1 LPARNGHHYS
11 GAALPPSTVDTDSTH
26 APSASDAAAEG
37 NSRLTSVTGIVLL
50 VMFAVEGFTLL
61 DVSGL
66 ITLHIVLGAL
76 LVGPVLLKIAST
88 GYRFARYYSGA
99 PAYVR
104 KGPPHVILR
113 VLGPVVIITSL
124 AVIGTGI
131 ALGVA
136 SDSGPWGFLHRASF
150 ILWFGAMAI
159 HVLGHLLEV
168 WRAGT
173 ADFRHRTTR
182 SKAPHRGARFAL
194 VGLALIAGVGT
205 AAVVLP
211 ASSAWT
217 HNHDRYAGKE
227 LHEHE

>member
-1 LPARNGHHYS
+1 LPLNGQYYS
-11 GAALPPSTVDTDSTH
+11 GAALPPSSIDTNSTNGLCR
-26 APSASDAAAEG
+26 SDAGTEG
-37 NSRLTSVTGIVLL
+37 NSRLTSFTGIVLL
-50 VMFAVEGFTLL
+50 VMLAVEGFTLL

-76 LVGPVLLKIAST
+76 LVGPVLLKIVST
-88 GYRFARYYSGA
+88 GYRFARYYAGA

-104 KGPPHVILR
+104 KGPPHLVLR
-113 VLGPVVIITSL
+113 VLGPVVIVTSL

-150 ILWFGAMAI
+150 VVWFGAMAI

-168 WRAGT
+168 LRDGT
-173 ADFRHRTTR
+173 ADFRQRTTR
-182 SKAPHRGARFAL
+182 PEAPHRGARFAL

-217 HNHDRYAGKE
+217 HNHDRYVGKE